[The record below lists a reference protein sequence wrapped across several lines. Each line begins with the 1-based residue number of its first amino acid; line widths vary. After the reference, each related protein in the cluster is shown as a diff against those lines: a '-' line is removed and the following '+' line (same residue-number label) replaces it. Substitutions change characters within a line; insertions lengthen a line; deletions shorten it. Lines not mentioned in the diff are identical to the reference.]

1 MYGLRL
7 SSPSIPGPTPNPRRE
22 SWHRVVEWALFL
34 TAVVIFAATA
44 WGRIRTT
51 GPATLAGLTFLAALA
66 RTLNRRT
73 ATRRLTVLLLAFV
86 AAFLIRNHAASL
98 IAHRVGRFT
107 LLSGLGITAMLSVPS
122 AVIAWLARLQAN
134 LRESPNDR
142 RAVAIAVLAIL
153 LPTAFLYGNSTIH
166 VWTGDTMPV
175 VPTVVQMAQT
185 GSRELSSFVPPS
197 GLYRWDVCGPGRPYF
212 VREVPGGPG
221 VYSTYPAGMEVFAWP
236 GVLAASALGLDI
248 RDDKLHLRI
257 EKLSASV
264 LTGVSLAMFFL
275 IAMHFGSLA
284 GAFTVTWLLATG
296 SVFSSTLGMLL
307 WQQGGTVFWM
317 LLALLVEF
325 RTQGRPGWKGLLVQ
339 TLACGWILACR
350 PSAVTFVVPFGLW
363 VLARDWRRGLLL
375 PLLSVLCYLPWGV
388 MYWTLYR
395 NPFGPAMGFLNETWF
410 PGEFLLGVLASPG
423 RGLFVFQPCLL
434 LLALRLWPAARAG
447 EMGVVRGWTPFALS
461 MVALH
466 LLLIASWPVW
476 WGGFCYGSRL
486 IAEVVPILAL
496 FLVAPVGWLLSRRE
510 GWIAIAVLGLL
521 GFAIHVPCLY
531 YDAWLW
537 NALPI
542 SADANPW
549 RLWDFAHPPF
559 LYGLVPNP

>member
-1 MYGLRL
+1 MLGLRL
-7 SSPSIPGPTPNPRRE
+7 SIPSVQPPVRA
-22 SWHRVVEWALFL
+22 SWQRLAEWSLFVAAVGIFAL
-34 TAVVIFAATA
+34 TAWA
-44 WGRIRTT
+44 RIRTT
-51 GPATLAGLTFLAALA
+51 GPAALAGLTILAAVM
-66 RTLNRRT
+66 RTIDRRT
-73 ATRRLTVLLLAFV
+73 AVRRLCVLLLAFG
-86 AAFLIRNHAASL
+86 AATLIRNHTASL

-107 LLSGLGITAMLSVPS
+107 LLSGLGLAVLLSVPS
-122 AVIAWLARLQAN
+122 AVVAVLARLNAR
-134 LRESPNDR
+134 LRQSPNDR
-142 RAVAIAVLAIL
+142 AGIAVAL
-153 LPTAFLYGNSTIH
+153 LGITLPSAFLYANSTIH

-221 VYSTYPAGMEVFAWP
+221 VYSTYPAGMELFAWP
-236 GVLAASALGLDI
+236 GVLAMQALGFDI
-248 RDDKLHLRI
+248 RDDELHLRI
-257 EKLSASV
+257 EKGTASV
-264 LTGVSLAMFFL
+264 LAGLSLALFFL
-275 IAMHFGSLA
+275 IALHFGSPA
-284 GAFTVTWLLATG
+284 GAFAVAWLLATG

-317 LLALLVEF
+317 LLALVVEF
-325 RTQGRPGWKGLLVQ
+325 RTAGRPGWKGLLVQ
-339 TLACGWILACR
+339 ALACGSILACR
-350 PSAVTFVVPFGLW
+350 PSAVTFLVPFGLW
-363 VLARDWRRGLLL
+363 VLARDWKRGLLL
-375 PLLSVLCYLPWGV
+375 PLLAVLCYLPWGV

-395 NPFGPAMGFLNETWF
+395 NPFGPAMGFLQETWF
-410 PGEFLLGVLASPG
+410 PGEFLLGVLVCPG

-447 EMGVVRGWTPFALS
+447 ESNVPRGWTPFALG
-461 MVALH
+461 MVTLH

-496 FLVAPVGWLLSRRE
+496 FLVRPVGWLLTFRE
-510 GWIAIAVLGLL
+510 GWVPVALLGLL

-549 RLWDFAHPPF
+549 RLWDVAHPPF
-559 LYGLVPNP
+559 LYGLVSNP